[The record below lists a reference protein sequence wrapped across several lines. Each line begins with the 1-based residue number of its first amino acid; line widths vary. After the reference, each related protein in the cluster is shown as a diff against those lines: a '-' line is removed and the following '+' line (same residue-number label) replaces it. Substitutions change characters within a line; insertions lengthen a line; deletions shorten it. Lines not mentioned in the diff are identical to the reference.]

1 MHLLITR
8 PGDDGARLAEAL
20 RQLGHDPI
28 LEPLLTIRHLDG
40 PPLDLAGVQAILAT
54 SANGVR
60 AIVGRTNKR
69 DLPLYAVGD
78 ATAREAKAALF
89 SEVHSADG
97 DVMALAAL
105 VRAKLDPAKGPL
117 VHIAGTE
124 VAGDLAGSLA
134 GAGFTLRREVLYE
147 SEPAN
152 SLSPSAIAAIKEER
166 IDVVML
172 YSPRTAATLSRLIR
186 KARLVRDCR
195 RIELLCLSS
204 AVAEAAHDIPWAG
217 TRLASEPTQEAMLA
231 LARDLTDPNSA
242 ATKPAVP
249 TGAGRSVSGPAP
261 KISPRPTHTA
271 RTVFATL
278 AAILVLAGIAWATQS
293 QWRPIAARYVP
304 FLAVDDTMQARLD
317 DVAKRLASLESQPRA
332 TASAADAGAA
342 LAAAQ
347 AERERLQARV
357 EKLETT
363 LESLRGTVAHGTES
377 PDGAVARDALR
388 QIGDRLNTVSSD
400 TSVRLERLARQIETI
415 EQTAQTRE
423 DAETIRQA
431 RIVFAIGRL
440 RDAVLT
446 THPYRIEF
454 AALKALAADDPGIG
468 QALARL
474 APNADSG
481 VPTAEVLRQR
491 FRRMAGTIVAATREP
506 VGDSWWDRSRAR
518 IVSAVNIRRI
528 DDVEGASADAI
539 VARAEQALERGDV
552 KQAASELG
560 TLPERAGALAK
571 PWLADADA
579 YLAASGALVDLQTL
593 AFAEL
598 GAKRGN

>member
-20 RQLGHDPI
+20 RQIGHDPI
-28 LEPLLTIRHLDG
+28 LEPLLTIRLFDG

-60 AIVGRTNKR
+60 AIVGRTDKR
-69 DLPLYAVGD
+69 NIPLYAVGD
-78 ATAREAKAALF
+78 ATARTAREAGF
-89 SEVHSADG
+89 SEVFSADG
-97 DVMALAAL
+97 DVEALASL
-105 VRAKLDPAKGPL
+105 IQAKLDPASGDL

-124 VAGDLAGSLA
+124 VAGDLAGRLT
-134 GAGFTLRREVLYE
+134 GAGFTVRREALYE

-166 IDVVML
+166 IDAVLV

-195 RIELLCLSS
+195 RIELLCLSQ
-204 AVAEAAHDIPWAG
+204 AVAEAAHDIPWAR

-231 LARDLTDPNSA
+231 LARDLTNPASAVADPVA
-242 ATKPAVP
+242 GPIPKPTRHESH
-249 TGAGRSVSGPAP
+249 TG
-261 KISPRPTHTA
+261 

-278 AAILVLAGIAWATQS
+278 AAVLVVAGIGWASQS
-293 QWRPIAARYVP
+293 YWRPQAARYLP
-304 FLAVDDTMQARLD
+304 FLAMDDSVQPRLD
-317 DVAKRLASLESQPRA
+317 EVEKRLVLLESPPR
-332 TASAADAGAA
+332 TGTSSPDAGPA

-357 EKLETT
+357 EKLEAT
-363 LESLRGTVAHGTES
+363 LESLRGAVAQGADS
-377 PDGAVARDALR
+377 ADGAAARDALR
-388 QIGDRLNTVSSD
+388 QIGDRLNAVSSD
-400 TSVRLERLARQIETI
+400 TSLRLERLARQIETI

-440 RDAVLT
+440 RDAVLS
-446 THPYRIEF
+446 THAYRIEF
-454 AALKALAADDPGIG
+454 AALKALAADDPGLN

-474 APNADSG
+474 APNADNG
-481 VPTAEVLRQR
+481 VPTAEILRQR
-491 FRRMAGTIVAATREP
+491 FRRMAGAIVASTRAP
-506 VGDSWWDRSRAR
+506 AGDTWWDRSLAR
-518 IVSAVNIRRI
+518 IVGAVNIRRT
-528 DDVEGASADAI
+528 DDIEGAGADAI
-539 VARAEQALERGDV
+539 VARAEQALDRGDV
-552 KQAASELG
+552 KQAAGELAA
-560 TLPERAGALAK
+560 LPEGSATLAK
-571 PWLADADA
+571 SWLADADA

-598 GAKRGN
+598 GAKRAN

>member
-69 DLPLYAVGD
+69 DVPLYAVGD
-78 ATAREAKAALF
+78 ATAREAKEALF
-89 SEVHSADG
+89 SEVHSANG

-134 GAGFTLRREVLYE
+134 GAGFTLRSEVLYE

-166 IDVVML
+166 IDAVLL

-204 AVAEAAHDIPWAG
+204 AVAEAARDIPWAG

-242 ATKPAVP
+242 TTNPAVP
-249 TGAGRSVSGPAP
+249 AGAGPSVSGPAP
-261 KISPRPTHTA
+261 KISPGPTHSA
-271 RTVFATL
+271 RTVFATF

-293 QWRPIAARYVP
+293 QWRPIAAHYVP
-304 FLAVDDTMQARLD
+304 FLAMDDTMQARLD

-332 TASAADAGAA
+332 TASAADAGAV

-363 LESLRGTVAHGTES
+363 LEGLRGTVAHGTES

-415 EQTAQTRE
+415 ERTAQTRE
-423 DAETIRQA
+423 DSETIRQA

-454 AALKALAADDPGIG
+454 AALKALAADDPSIG

-506 VGDSWWDRSRAR
+506 VGDNWWDRSLAR

-528 DDVEGASADAI
+528 DDVEGVSVDAI

-560 TLPERAGALAK
+560 TLAERAGALAK
-571 PWLADADA
+571 SWLADADA